1 MCKTIHADFLCAL
14 AAGSE
19 SKQSIRNSVARLCG
33 CSWTILGFLLMQ
45 NRSRISSRRALS
57 VMMLEPRQTMPLITA
72 TKTGS
77 YPRRVRASS
86 TLVGGLGAKKH

>member
-1 MCKTIHADFLCAL
+1 MCKTIHADFVCAL

-19 SKQSIRNSVARLCG
+19 SYRSIRNSAVSLCG
-33 CSWTILGFLLMQ
+33 CSLTILGFLLMQ
-45 NRSRISSRRALS
+45 NRPRISSRRALS
-57 VMMLEPRQTMPLITA
+57 AMMLEPHQTMPLITA